1 MAQPTARRPP
11 HRSARPPGLLVGSTR
26 RRNRRLDWL
35 LLRWQARLDASWA
48 DRVVPWVLAA
58 AVFVVYAG
66 VALARVDRLE
76 AGPTLAR
83 HVQAAWHLAAGR
95 PPELTIGADGNLFA
109 DRLPALF
116 LPVAALTRVLPGT
129 TTLVVVQAA
138 ALAVG
143 IVPLWLL
150 ARKVVR
156 LRVGAALAL
165 AFVYA
170 AHPAVADLALGDVNP
185 QAMALAPLLAAAYFA
200 ETRSWGRFT
209 LASAVAVLWS
219 AELGLVVAGLGLVLV
234 AEGERRNGTRI
245 AVAGFA
251 YTLVALFALQ
261 SPLGPTGL
269 VAPDAFDSY
278 GENGFDALVEM
289 LRNPF
294 RPVVDM
300 LGEPE
305 VGAVAWVL
313 APLVFLPLA
322 AARKLVPALPLT
334 ALVLVAEVPLRGPN
348 GGGRLVPL
356 IALSFVAATFALA
369 RLGRPSVERIIVD
382 RRLLGVVTIAAFV
395 ATLTTSPLSPYDE
408 PWSIDGER
416 EEAGRAALAAVPPV
430 VPVRVPPALATSVAE
445 RRRVEVLDPDVVD
458 AGALTLGV
466 EALVLDEDAY
476 TELDAAARHALRR
489 AIEAEG
495 MVQVHREGDMSTFV
509 RILDD
514 GDLIESRIPEAE
526 DDDAGS

>member
-1 MAQPTARRPP
+1 MVQPAARRPP
-11 HRSARPPGLLVGSTR
+11 HRAARPPGLLVRSTR

-35 LLRWQARLDASWA
+35 LLRWQARLDATWA
-48 DRVVPWVLAA
+48 DRVVPWALAA
-58 AVFVVYAG
+58 IVFVVYAA

-116 LPVAALTRVLPGT
+116 LPVAALTRVLPGA

-150 ARKVVR
+150 ARNVAR

-165 AFVYA
+165 TFVYA
-170 AHPAVADLALGDVNP
+170 CHPAVADLALGDFHP

-200 ETRSWGRFT
+200 ERRSWGRFA

-219 AELGLVVAGLGLVLV
+219 AELGLVVAGFGLVLV

-245 AVAGFA
+245 AVAGLA
-251 YTLVALFALQ
+251 YTLVALLALQ
-261 SPLGPTGL
+261 SPLGRTGL
-269 VAPDAFDSY
+269 VAPGAFDRY
-278 GENGFDALVEM
+278 GDSGFEALVGM

-300 LGEPE
+300 LGEPD
-305 VGAVAWVL
+305 VVAVAWVL
-313 APLVFLPLA
+313 APLAFLPLA
-322 AARKLVPALPLT
+322 AARKLLPALPLT
-334 ALVLVAEVPLRGPN
+334 ALVLVADVPVQGPD
-348 GGGRLVPL
+348 GAGRLAPL
-356 IALSFVAATFALA
+356 VAMSLVAATFALA
-369 RLGRPSVERIIVD
+369 RLGRPSVERVIVD
-382 RRLLGVVTIAAFV
+382 RRLLGIVTLAAV
-395 ATLTTSPLSPYDE
+395 AATLTSSPLSPYDD
-408 PWSIDGER
+408 PWSIAGER

-430 VPVRVPPALATSVAE
+430 VPVRVPPQLATSVAE
-445 RRRVEVLDPDVVD
+445 RRRVEVIDPDVLD
-458 AGALTLGV
+458 AATITDGV
-466 EALVLDEDAY
+466 EAVVLDEEAY
-476 TELDAAARHALRR
+476 TDLDAAARHALRR

-514 GDLIESRIPEAE
+514 GDLIESRIPDA
-526 DDDAGS
+526 DDEG